1 MPQSPKKNITK
12 LNLKHE
18 RFGHGQVADN
28 YMDSFDNNTVFP
40 KPVEYEDIDRAVL
53 DFVRDKITVISD
65 EKEAPTFT
73 LFSNQR
79 FSEYSQTW
87 EHTDEEGNLL
97 MDFKTVNRDLTPT
110 WGNSQGGNY
119 NIPGDRRYTVLCKE
133 VLEDNGTTSYEVYS
147 MAQPLSVDLYYT
159 VNFVTADWTKINEFN
174 TTIMDLFSSIQCYIC
189 PNGHYMPLK
198 IDDITDETEYALD
211 NRKIYIQS
219 VSLVLYAYIIPQSS
233 FKIEKMPKRTFIGT
247 AYDKDYLKPHVDVED
262 VDDNKSILTI
272 DFKSYVDKSE
282 FIFDDTMK
290 IKIVETENVRDY
302 KVYINDEKSINKKTE
317 IYTKDNI
324 LNKKYEYKN
333 GNEIILSENDT
344 VRVVITQI
352 ENNLP
357 SKVILFL
364 EK

>member
-12 LNLKHE
+12 LNLKRE
-18 RFGHGQVADN
+18 RFGHGKVADN
-28 YMDSFDNNTVFP
+28 YMDSFDHNTVFP

-53 DFVRDKITVISD
+53 DFVRDKITIISD

-97 MDFKTVNRDLTPT
+97 MDFKTVNRTLTPT

-147 MAQPLSVDLYYT
+147 MGQPLSVDLSYT
-159 VNFVTADWTKINEFN
+159 VNFITADWAKINEFN
-174 TTIMDLFSSIQCYIC
+174 TTVMNLFSSIQCYIC

-198 IDDITDETEYALD
+198 IENIADETEYAVD

-233 FKIEKMPKRTFIGT
+233 FKIEKLPKRMFVGT

-262 VDDNKSILTI
+262 IDDNRSVLTI
-272 DFKSYVDKSE
+272 DFKAYVDKSE
-282 FIFDDTMK
+282 FVFDDTMK
-290 IKIVETENVRDY
+290 IKTVGTENVRDY
-302 KVYINDEKSINKKTE
+302 KIYVNNEKSTNKKHEAHSNDGVLNKTYEYGNGDEVNLVENDSVKVVINK
-317 IYTKDNI
+317 
-324 LNKKYEYKN
+324 
-333 GNEIILSENDT
+333 
-344 VRVVITQI
+344 I

-357 SKVILFL
+357 SKIVLFL
-364 EK
+364 NR